1 MTIEFRGVEKTFIQ
15 KGDGAARRIRAL
27 LPVNVS
33 IGKGEFFSIIGP
45 SGCGKS
51 TLLNLL
57 AGLETPDAG
66 QVLVHGNPVSGAG
79 PERVVVFQ
87 EAGLMPWMT
96 VSRNIE
102 YGLKL
107 QGIRAGERRER
118 ARQYLKM
125 VHLSKYADAM
135 PHQLSGGMRQR
146 VAIARALALEPEV
159 LLMDEPFSALDAQT
173 RDVLHDEVQRIWQET
188 QTTVVLVTHN
198 INEAVFLS
206 DRVMIMTAA
215 PGSVK
220 RIVRVPFPH
229 PRQKSSADLG
239 TFTAALHTL
248 IKEEVDKVAA
258 RELDPD
264 WNPDVLSVRPVGDIA
279 SGI

>member
-1 MTIEFRGVEKTFIQ
+1 VTIEFRDISKTFVQ
-15 KGDGAARRIRAL
+15 RGDGAARRIQAL
-27 LPVNVS
+27 LPLDLT
-33 IGKGEFFSIIGP
+33 IAKGEFFAIIGP

-57 AGLETPDAG
+57 AGLETADTGEVVVAG
-66 QVLVHGNPVSGAG
+66 RPVRGAG

-96 VSRNIE
+96 VSRNVE

-107 QGIRAGERRER
+107 QKVGRQERRAR
-118 ARQYLKM
+118 AEKYLKM

-146 VAIARALALEPEV
+146 VSIARALALEPAV

-173 RDVLHDEVQRIWQET
+173 RDVLHYELQRIWEET
-188 QTTVVLVTHN
+188 GTTIVLVTHN
-198 INEAVFLS
+198 INEAVFLA
-206 DRVMIMTAA
+206 DRVLIMTAA

-220 RIVRVPFPH
+220 KLVRVPFPH
-229 PRQKSSADLG
+229 PRDKSSPDLAS
-239 TFTAALHTL
+239 FTALLHRQ

-264 WNPDVLSVRPVGDIA
+264 WSPLISSKKPHADIA
-279 SGI
+279 GGI

>member
-1 MTIEFRGVEKTFIQ
+1 MKIEFRNVTKTFIQ
-15 KGDGAARRIRAL
+15 RGDARQRRVQAL
-27 LPVNVS
+27 LPVS
-33 IGKGEFFSIIGP
+33 LAIQQGEFFAIIGP

-51 TLLNLL
+51 TLLNIL
-57 AGLETPDAG
+57 AGLDTPDEG
-66 QVLVHGNPVSGAG
+66 EVLVDNRPVRGAG
-79 PERVVVFQ
+79 ADRVVVFQ

-96 VSRNIE
+96 VTRNIE

-107 QGIRAGERRER
+107 QGVPAAERRER
-118 ARQYLKM
+118 AARYLKM

-146 VAIARALALEPEV
+146 VSIARALALEPRV

-173 RDVLHDEVQRIWQET
+173 RDVLHDELQRIWQET
-188 QTTVVLVTHN
+188 RTTIVLVTHN
-198 INEAVFLS
+198 IGEAVFLA

-220 RIVRVPFPH
+220 RLVRVPFAH

-239 TFTAALHTL
+239 TFTAALHSE

-264 WNPDVLSVRPVGDIA
+264 WTPEVAAIRPANDIA
-279 SGI
+279 GGI